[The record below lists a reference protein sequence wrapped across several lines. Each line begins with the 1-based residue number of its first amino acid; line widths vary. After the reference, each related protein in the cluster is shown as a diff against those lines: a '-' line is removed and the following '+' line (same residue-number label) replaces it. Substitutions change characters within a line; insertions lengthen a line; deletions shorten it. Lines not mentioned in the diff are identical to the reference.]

1 MELSEKQQYIV
12 DLNEPRIAVMASAA
26 AGKTRVLTERV
37 RRMLRDGF
45 EPSEIAVITFTNM
58 AAQELKDRLAA
69 DYQPGMYIGTIHGLA
84 NRFLLRGGINTDKYI
99 KEEEFDKF
107 FELLK
112 EHPDC
117 VQHIPHILLDECQD
131 ISPLEYEFI
140 FDMIKPDTFF
150 IVGDLRQ
157 SIYHFRGGD
166 SRLFR
171 NLMDDPDVV
180 VCSLNE
186 NYRNG
191 SNILAYAKEI
201 IKYDMSDDSIPKR
214 IGGFVYEGA
223 PSIDNVYKWL
233 DAAYSLKDW
242 VILCTTNTIIS
253 AMMKQLKEHGIACI
267 TFKQGRLDK
276 DELHKL
282 MQTEAVKVLTYHSA
296 KGLEFSNVI
305 AWEPRWWG
313 DQAHE
318 LNYMA
323 ATRAIDSLYWCGK
336 GPLKRKSSKK
346 KKTTYF
352 GE

>member
-1 MELSEKQQYIV
+1 MELSNKQQHIV
-12 DLNEPRIAVMASAA
+12 DLNEPYIAVMASAA

-37 RRMLRDGF
+37 RRMLQEGI
-45 EPSEIAVITFTNM
+45 EPTDIAVITFTNM
-58 AAQELKDRLAA
+58 AASELKDRLAA
-69 DYQPGMYIGTIHGLA
+69 DYEPGMYIGTIHGLA
-84 NRFLLRGGINTDKYI
+84 NRFLLRGGINTAQYI
-99 KEEEFDKF
+99 KDELFDKF

-112 EHPDC
+112 EHPSC

-166 SRLFR
+166 ATLFR
-171 NLMDDPDVV
+171 DLMSDPNVV

-191 SNILAYAKEI
+191 SNILAYAKDI
-201 IKYDMSDDSIPKR
+201 IKYDMTDDSIPKKT
-214 IGGFVYEGA
+214 GGFVYEG
-223 PSIDNVYKWL
+223 PPLMENVYKWL
-233 DAAYSLKDW
+233 DSAYSLKDW
-242 VILCTTNTIIS
+242 VILCTTNNAIA
-253 AMMKQLKEHGIACI
+253 AMMKRLKDHGIACI

-276 DELHKL
+276 TELHKL
-282 MQTEAVKVLTYHSA
+282 MDTEAVKVLTYHSA
-296 KGLEFSNVI
+296 KGLEFPNVI

-323 ATRAIDSLYWCGK
+323 ATRAIDSLYWCD
-336 GPLKRKSSKK
+336 KSRSKKK

>member
-1 MELSEKQQYIV
+1 MELSKKQEYIV
-12 DLNEPRIAVMASAA
+12 NLDEPYIAVMASAA

-37 RRMLRDGF
+37 RQMLQNGI
-45 EPSEIAVITFTNM
+45 EPSTIAVITFTNM

-69 DYQPGMYIGTIHGLA
+69 DYKRGMYIGTIDGLA
-84 NRFLLRGGINTDKYI
+84 NRFLLRGGINTKPYI
-99 KEEEFDKF
+99 QDEQFDEFF
-107 FELLK
+107 RLLK
-112 EHPDC
+112 ENSHC
-117 VQHIPHILLDECQD
+117 VQHVPHILLDECQD

-140 FDMIKPDTFF
+140 FDMINPDTFF

-171 NLMDDPDVV
+171 DLMNDPKVV

-191 SNILAYAKEI
+191 SNILAYAKDI
-201 IKYDMSDDSIPKR
+201 IKNDITDDSIPMK
-214 IGGFVYEGA
+214 IGGLVYEGP
-223 PSIDNVYKWL
+223 PSMDNIYKWL
-233 DAAYSLKDW
+233 DTAYSLKDW
-242 VILCTTNTIIS
+242 VILCTTNAIITT
-253 AMMKQLKEHGIACI
+253 MMKQLKEHGIECI

-276 DELHKL
+276 TELHKL

-323 ATRAIDSLYWCGK
+323 ATRAIDRLYWCDK
-336 GPLKRKSSKK
+336 SRSKNTIKRKK
-346 KKTTYF
+346 KKYF
-352 GE
+352 EE